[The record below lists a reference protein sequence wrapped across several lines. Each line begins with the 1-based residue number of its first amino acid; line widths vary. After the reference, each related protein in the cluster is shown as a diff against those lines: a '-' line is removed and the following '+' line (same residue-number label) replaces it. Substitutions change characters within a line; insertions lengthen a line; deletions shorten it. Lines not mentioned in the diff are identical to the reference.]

1 MAIRL
6 DGESYVFDFG
16 IPQGA
21 QGATPSIDETVDSVI
36 ERVPPTRLQF
46 LNSDGS
52 VFDEQQARFGGTFRI
67 PPVTMRIIDGRESF
81 QQSRALGGD
90 PITIEVE
97 GLIDASR

>member
-1 MAIRL
+1 MAIRM
-6 DGESYVFDFG
+6 DGDSYLFDFG
-16 IPQGA
+16 IP

-36 ERVPPTRLQF
+36 EKVPPPSLQF
-46 LNSDGS
+46 LDSDGS

-67 PPVTMRIIDGRESF
+67 PPVTMRIIDGRESCE
-81 QQSRALGGD
+81 QSRALGGD